1 MLRNVAAVLV
11 NGFLPFE
18 FGTICEVFGV
28 DRADDGLPP
37 YDFAV
42 VAGRPS
48 PAACSSTSPS
58 RPPTAWSGWRKRT

>member
-28 DRADDGLPP
+28 DRSDVSRRSES
-37 YDFAV
+37 FSAV
-42 VAGRPS
+42 IRAL
-48 PAACSSTSPS
+48 A
-58 RPPTAWSGWRKRT
+58 